1 MKTLIPYGLDAPPV
15 VRNLLIAAGVCLA
28 LVVVGKVDLF
38 GVRIDGFEWPAL
50 GFAIGAGSMA
60 WSSAVGKLQRRDR
73 LVDKLTW
80 TGAEQVLDL
89 GCGRGLMAI
98 GVAKRLTTGHVT
110 GIDLWQAEDLSG
122 NEGAA
127 VLANAVRE
135 GVSGRVSVRTADM
148 RKLPF
153 EANSIDVVVSAT
165 AIHNI
170 YEVAGRD
177 KAIDEIA
184 RVLKPGGRVLIYD
197 IRHIAQYATRLAG
210 HGFAVEQ
217 PGAGLSGWFW
227 RIVTF
232 GMLNPGVLVAK
243 KT

>member
-1 MKTLIPYGLDAPPV
+1 MKTLFPYGLDAPPV
-15 VRNLLIAAGVCLA
+15 VRNLLIAAGACLA
-28 LVVVGKVDLF
+28 LVVVGKIDLF
-38 GVRIDGFEWPAL
+38 GVQINGFQWPAL
-50 GFAIGAGSMA
+50 GFAIGAASMA

-80 TGAEQVLDL
+80 VGSEQVLDL

-127 VLANAVRE
+127 VLVNAVRE
-135 GVSGRVSVRTADM
+135 GVSGRVSVHAADM
-148 RKLPF
+148 RELPF

-197 IRHIAQYATRLAG
+197 IRHTAQYAKRLAD

-217 PGAGLSGWFW
+217 AGPGLSGWFW
-227 RIVTF
+227 RIVAF
-232 GMLNPGVLVAK
+232 GTLNPGTLLAR
-243 KT
+243 TS